1 MAQRLAVD
9 IGGTFVDAIVFDT
22 ETGALRLEKD
32 FTTPD
37 NAARGVLGAIGRL
50 GVALSDVETFV
61 HGTTLGLNTV
71 LERKGAET
79 GIITNAGFEDVFETG
94 RYHRPRE
101 KMYQLVYDDP
111 PVLVRKR
118 HRLGVPGRM
127 SAQGEEL
134 APLDETAVRAAA
146 RKLVEEQGRTSIAI
160 CFLHAY
166 RNPAHE
172 LRARDIVA
180 EMFPDVAVSVSADIV
195 REYREYERTATT
207 VVNAYVKPIFR
218 TYIAGLEENLSGAGF
233 DGAFYITRSGGG
245 ALRAHESADT
255 PVHTIFSG
263 PAGGLIGTVALSELT
278 GRPDL
283 IAVDMGGT
291 STDACVVHNGQP
303 ALKYEASLEG
313 IPLMIPTYDIST
325 IGAGGGS
332 LARAENGLLR
342 VGPQSAGA
350 VPGPVCYGKGGTE
363 PAFTDAVLTMGYLD
377 PERFLGGEMTLD
389 AAGAEA
395 AVRAHVADPLG
406 LDVTA
411 ACRGIYE
418 VLLAKTVSAVRE
430 ITVEAGLDP
439 REFSMLAFGGAGGMF
454 VPLVGREMGV
464 REVIVP
470 NASSV
475 FSAWGM
481 LMTDIVQEYAR
492 TVLTLMD
499 DLDMESLTASAA
511 ELAALA
517 RADLDAAGFPAGTQL
532 FEHAA
537 ELRYF
542 GQEHSLEVSIDGAAS
557 LDEIRQR
564 YDDAHRR
571 RYGHAMADPVQVVNL
586 RVRGIGRESKPSLA
600 EVAARPKGEGAS
612 PRAMRS
618 AYCFATGG
626 TADFAIYDRTTLMA
640 GDVLPGPAVI
650 EEATTTIV
658 YFSDQSATIDRF
670 GQVVITSKSISGED
684 AR

>member
-37 NAARGVLGAIGRL
+37 NAAEGVLSAIGRL
-50 GVALSDVETFV
+50 DLSLADVETFV

-71 LERKGAET
+71 LERKGAAT

-101 KMYQLVYDDP
+101 KMYMLTYDDP
-111 PVLVRKR
+111 PVLIAKR
-118 HRLGVPGRM
+118 YRHGVPGRLN
-127 SAQGEEL
+127 AQGKEIE
-134 APLDETAVRAAA
+134 PLDEAALRTVA
-146 RKLVEEQGRTSIAI
+146 TRLVEEQSRTSIAV

-166 RNPAHE
+166 RNPDHE
-172 LRARDIVA
+172 LRAKAIIE
-180 EMFPDVAVSVSADIV
+180 EMYPDVAVSISADIV
-195 REYREYERTATT
+195 REYREYERTSTT

-218 TYIAGLEENLSGAGF
+218 TYVAGLESSLGAAGF

-245 ALRAHESADT
+245 ALPARDSAEV

-278 GRPDL
+278 DRPNM

-303 ALKYEASLEG
+303 ALKYEASLENL
-313 IPLMIPTYDIST
+313 PLMIPTYDIST

-363 PAFTDAVLTMGYLD
+363 PAFTDAVLAMGYLD
-377 PERFLGGEMTLD
+377 PAQFLGGEMTLD

-395 AVRAHVADPLG
+395 AVQTHVADPLG
-406 LDVTA
+406 IDLVS

-439 REFSMLAFGGAGGMF
+439 REFSMLGFGGGGGMF

-464 REVIVP
+464 REIIIP
-470 NASSV
+470 QASSV

-481 LMTDIVQEYAR
+481 LMTDIVQEYAQ
-492 TVLTLMD
+492 TVLLLLD
-499 DLDMESLTASAA
+499 DIEMADLTKAAA
-511 ELAALA
+511 ELADNA
-517 RADLDAAGFPAGTQL
+517 RADLVDAGFPESAQL
-532 FEHAA
+532 VEHAA

-542 GQEHSLEVSIDGAAS
+542 GQEHSLEVSIDGAES
-557 LDEIRQR
+557 LDDIRKR
-564 YDDAHRR
+564 YDEAHLR
-571 RYGHAMADPVQVVNL
+571 RYGHAMDDAVQLVNL
-586 RVRGIGRESKPSLA
+586 RVRGIGREPKPEL
-600 EVAARPKGEGAS
+600 
-612 PRAMRS
+612 PRIDERQAGDAPTSHTTRS
-618 AYCFATGG
+618 AYCFAVGG
-626 TADFAIYDRTTLMA
+626 PAEFAIYDRTTLLA
-640 GDVLPGPAVI
+640 GDTLPGPAVI
-650 EEATTTIV
+650 EEATTTVV
-658 YFSDQSATIDRF
+658 YFSDQTATIDRF
-670 GQVVITSKSISGED
+670 GQIVITPENVKAETD
-684 AR
+684 A

>member
-37 NAARGVLGAIGRL
+37 NAAEGVLNAIARL
-50 GVALSDVETFV
+50 DLSLADVETFV

-71 LERKGAET
+71 LERKGAAT
-79 GIITNAGFEDVFETG
+79 GIITNVGFEDVFETG

-101 KMYQLVYDDP
+101 KMYKLTYDDP
-111 PVLVRKR
+111 PVLIAKR
-118 HRLGVPGRM
+118 HRLGVPGRLN
-127 SAQGEEL
+127 AQGDEL
-134 APLDETAVRAAA
+134 EPLDEAALRAAA
-146 RKLVEEQGRTSIAI
+146 TQLVEAQGRTSIAV

-172 LRARDIVA
+172 LRAKVIIE
-180 EMFPDVAVSVSADIV
+180 EMYPAVAVSVSADIV
-195 REYREYERTATT
+195 LEYREYERTSTT

-218 TYIAGLEENLSGAGF
+218 TYIAGLEASLRDAGF
-233 DGAFYITRSGGG
+233 DGSFYITRSGGG
-245 ALRAHESADT
+245 ALQARDAAEV

-263 PAGGLIGTVALSELT
+263 PAGGLIGAVALSELT
-278 GRPDL
+278 DRPNL

-303 ALKYEASLEG
+303 ALKYEASLENL
-313 IPLMIPTYDIST
+313 PLMIPTYDIST

-377 PERFLGGEMTLD
+377 SEQFLGGEMTLD

-395 AVRAHVADPLG
+395 AVRKHVADPLG
-406 LDVTA
+406 IDLVS

-439 REFSMLAFGGAGGMF
+439 REFSMLGFGGGGGMF

-464 REVIVP
+464 REIIIP
-470 NASSV
+470 QASSV

-481 LMTDIVQEYAR
+481 LMTDIVQEYAQ
-492 TVLTLMD
+492 TVLLLLDDIEMSDLM
-499 DLDMESLTASAA
+499 SAA
-511 ELAALA
+511 AKLSDKA
-517 RADLDAAGFPAGTQL
+517 RADLASGGFAESTQ
-532 FEHAA
+532 FVEHAA

-557 LDEIRQR
+557 LDEIRER
-564 YDDAHRR
+564 YDDSHRR
-571 RYGHAMADPVQVVNL
+571 RYGHAMEDAVQLVNL
-586 RVRGIGRESKPSLA
+586 RVRGIGREPKPDLPRIA
-600 EVAARPKGEGAS
+600 ERPAGATPKS
-612 PRAMRS
+612 YTTRR
-618 AYCFATGG
+618 AYCFAVGG
-626 TADFAIYDRTTLMA
+626 PAEFAIYDRTTLLA
-640 GDVLPGPAVI
+640 GDTLPGPAVI
-650 EEATTTIV
+650 EEPTTTVV
-658 YFSDQSATIDRF
+658 YFSDQTATIDQF
-670 GQVVITSKSISGED
+670 GQIVITPETD
-684 AR
+684 A